1 MGLFLVRHCSA
12 MGQEPEAPLTV
23 EGVDQAKKLAD
34 FLCNHGV
41 SRIISSPYC
50 RAIDSARPLATV
62 LKISIETDVRLVER
76 NLGLVSDGDWRAAL
90 RESFEKPKLCLPNGE
105 SSIEAMARGRA
116 VIDELSDDQGNTAA
130 VFTHGNLLT
139 LLVRSFDQQIGF
151 EFWEALNNP
160 DVVQLYRKASSVAL
174 RKIWT

>member
-90 RESFEKPKLCLPNGE
+90 RESFEKPLLHGGGLLLMNSSTTRRIPRPFLPTVTC
-105 SSIEAMARGRA
+105 SLYWYA
-116 VIDELSDDQGNTAA
+116 
-130 VFTHGNLLT
+130 LLT
-139 LLVRSFDQQIGF
+139 SRLDSSSGKLLIIQM
-151 EFWEALNNP
+151 
-160 DVVQLYRKASSVAL
+160 
-174 RKIWT
+174 

>member
-1 MGLFLVRHCSA
+1 M
-12 MGQEPEAPLTV
+12 
-23 EGVDQAKKLAD
+23 
-34 FLCNHGV
+34 
-41 SRIISSPYC
+41 
-50 RAIDSARPLATV
+50 
-62 LKISIETDVRLVER
+62 
-76 NLGLVSDGDWRAAL
+76 
-90 RESFEKPKLCLPNGE
+90 LCLPNGE

-116 VIDELSDDQGNTAA
+116 VIDELFDDQANTAA